1 MYLYI
6 QNIHCRVFD
15 ILYAYIFSSLF
26 PNEQGR
32 QTDQCHDTGSFF
44 APLQNSGHI
53 LAFGDQIY
61 PKSQGFLS
69 FIVFRPK
76 NQGFSYSEVPCL
88 TLTRSGTGDP
98 KTSLAPFLMYS
109 SSFSFYNFYF
119 QINLCLLVDQII
131 KQMIFIL
138 TSRILQTKISNLFH
152 HRFQEKEFKSWLI
165 TWIWNNKGKTV
176 VSLFL

>member
-1 MYLYI
+1 MKILSEEFLIKLVCLLHNFKPLWWVAVKIIVMYLYI
-6 QNIHCRVFD
+6 QYIHCRVFD

-44 APLQNSGHI
+44 ALLQNSGHI

-76 NQGFSYSEVPCL
+76 N
-88 TLTRSGTGDP
+88 
-98 KTSLAPFLMYS
+98 
-109 SSFSFYNFYF
+109 
-119 QINLCLLVDQII
+119 
-131 KQMIFIL
+131 
-138 TSRILQTKISNLFH
+138 
-152 HRFQEKEFKSWLI
+152 
-165 TWIWNNKGKTV
+165 
-176 VSLFL
+176 

>member
-1 MYLYI
+1 MKILSEEFLIKLVCLLHNFKPLLWVAVKIIVMYLY
-6 QNIHCRVFD
+6 IHCRVFD

-44 APLQNSGHI
+44 ALLQNSGHI

-76 NQGFSYSEVPCL
+76 N
-88 TLTRSGTGDP
+88 
-98 KTSLAPFLMYS
+98 
-109 SSFSFYNFYF
+109 
-119 QINLCLLVDQII
+119 
-131 KQMIFIL
+131 
-138 TSRILQTKISNLFH
+138 
-152 HRFQEKEFKSWLI
+152 
-165 TWIWNNKGKTV
+165 
-176 VSLFL
+176 